1 MTAQPSARPSR
12 WLPTTIRL
20 TPTDVA
26 DAARR
31 VSPYVRRTPILRTE
45 VDGRPVVFKLEHLQ
59 RTGSFKLR
67 GAVNAMLASDG
78 PAHVVTASGGNHGYA
93 VATAAA
99 LLGRPATVFVP
110 ETVPSGK
117 ARRIEAIGARLVR
130 RGAIYSEAVS
140 AALDEA
146 SRIGGM
152 CLPAYDDPHVVAGQG
167 TCALEV
173 TEQAPDVDTLVVA
186 VGGGGLA
193 AGTVL
198 AAGDRP
204 VYTVEPDG
212 CCALHRAI
220 SAGTPIDSPVDSVA
234 SSALGATRTGD
245 IPFAILRST
254 AHPVLVSDPEIL
266 AARDRLWED
275 FRLAVE
281 PAAAAP
287 FAALLAGH
295 IPGNLPCL
303 VLTGSNT
310 DWTPH

>member
-1 MTAQPSARPSR
+1 MTIS
-12 WLPTTIRL
+12 TIRL

-31 VSPYVRRTPILRTE
+31 VAPYVRRTPVLRTE
-45 VDGRPVVFKLEHLQ
+45 VDGRPLVFKLEHLQ

-67 GAVNAMLASDG
+67 GAVNAMLVGDG

-110 ETVPSGK
+110 ETVPAGK
-117 ARRIEAIGARLVR
+117 ARRIESTGARLVR
-130 RGAIYSEAVS
+130 EGAIYSEAVS

-146 SRIGGM
+146 TRIGGM
-152 CLPAYDDPHVVAGQG
+152 CLPAYNDPHVVAGQG
-167 TCALEV
+167 TCALELTDQV
-173 TEQAPDVDTLVVA
+173 PDADTLVVA

-198 AAGDRP
+198 ASGGRP
-204 VYTVEPDG
+204 VYTVEPES
-212 CCALHRAI
+212 CCCLHRAL
-220 SAGTPIDSPVDSVA
+220 SAGTPVDSPVDSVA
-234 SSALGATRTGD
+234 SSALGATSAGD
-245 IPFAILRST
+245 IPFAILRDS
-254 AHPVLVSDPEIL
+254 AHSILVSDAEIL

-287 FAALLAGH
+287 FAAFLAGH
-295 IPGNLPCL
+295 IPGDLPCL
-303 VLTGSNT
+303 VLSGANT
-310 DWTPH
+310 DWMPA

>member
-1 MTAQPSARPSR
+1 VGTGLVWSMTIS
-12 WLPTTIRL
+12 TILL

-31 VSPYVRRTPILRTE
+31 VAPHVRRTPVLRTE

-67 GAVNAMLASDG
+67 GAVNAMLAGDG
-78 PAHVVTASGGNHGYA
+78 PSHVVTASGGNHGLA

-110 ETVPSGK
+110 VSVPSGK
-117 ARRIEAIGARLVR
+117 ARRIEAAGARLVR
-130 RGAIYSEAVS
+130 HGAMYSEAVD
-140 AALDEA
+140 AALAEA
-146 SRIGGM
+146 SAIGGR
-152 CLPAYDDPHVVAGQG
+152 CLPAYNDPFVVAGQG

-173 TEQAPDVDTLVVA
+173 VDQMSDVDTLVAA

-198 AAGDRP
+198 ASGGRTVVA
-204 VYTVEPDG
+204 VEPFG
-212 CCALHRAI
+212 CSALHDAI
-220 SAGTPIDSPVDSVA
+220 AAGAPVDSTVDSVA
-234 SSALGATRTGD
+234 GSALGATRVGD
-245 IPFAILRST
+245 IPFAVLRSSSV
-254 AHPVLVSDPEIL
+254 HSVLVTDAEII

-287 FAALLAGH
+287 FAAFLAGH
-295 IPGNLPCL
+295 VPGNLPCVIL
-303 VLTGSNT
+303 SGSNT
-310 DWTPH
+310 DWTPMP